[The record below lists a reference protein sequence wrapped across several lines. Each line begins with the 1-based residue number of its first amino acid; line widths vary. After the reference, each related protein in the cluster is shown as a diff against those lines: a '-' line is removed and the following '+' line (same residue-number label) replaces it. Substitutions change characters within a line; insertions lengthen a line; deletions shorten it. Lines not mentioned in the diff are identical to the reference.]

1 MNAEF
6 YTVATQLLT
15 AGEQQHLSCDYNQPT
30 CNIHVVHVRCTVKH

>member
-15 AGEQQHLSCDYNQPT
+15 AGVQQHLSCDYNQPT
-30 CNIHVVHVRCTVKH
+30 CNIVQWRVTVVGL

>member
-15 AGEQQHLSCDYNQPT
+15 AGVQQHLSCDYNQPT
-30 CNIHVVHVRCTVKH
+30 CNIVHVRCTVKH